1 MKTEFEKY
9 LQIQKIMAD
18 TTYFKEKIRKESP
31 NFDVINVGTEG
42 WFANGD
48 NTVFITF
55 KDMNY
60 KLNPKRM
67 IFRAYK
73 NKTTEI
79 GFRYENINGPN
90 IGDNRY
96 IKIKYKDNP
105 NDVED
110 LIEYTMNYKD
120 RIETEQGY
128 KLIDCIVVDKL
139 VDFKLFVYIA
149 KDEVFYN
156 AILKDKIVEISY
168 KHRQMS
174 SAKVDGNIVNFLS
187 LNIRYASLMK
197 VINDSFDSHMREAEE
212 IEVEEVEK
220 EPEIDKDLIAKGSKD
235 LEPYLEYLRT
245 KVYQAM
251 SKGAIKDNDVI
262 LTAYIPELNNIIPH
276 YDTVDDE
283 YKKKIIKSIESI
295 ERKVREKTE
304 DIKNDERF
312 NAEIDIDTLDQLLNQ

>member
-9 LQIQKIMAD
+9 LQIQKIMAN
-18 TTYFKEKIRKESP
+18 TTYFKEKIKKESS

-105 NDVED
+105 NDVDD
-110 LIEYTMNYKD
+110 LVEYTMNYKD
-120 RIETEQGY
+120 KVETEGNY
-128 KLIDCIVVDKL
+128 KLIDCITVDKL
-139 VDFKLFVYIA
+139 NDFKLFVYIT
-149 KDEVFYN
+149 KDIVFYY
-156 AILKDKIVEISY
+156 AMIKDKIVEISY
-168 KHRQMS
+168 KHRQMY
-174 SAKVDGNIVNFLS
+174 SAKVDGNVVNFLS
-187 LNIRYASLMK
+187 LNIRYSSLMK
-197 VINDSFDSHMREAEE
+197 VINDNFDNHAEQAEE
-212 IEVEEVEK
+212 IEIEEEK
-220 EPEIDKDLIAKGSKD
+220 EEPKVDEALIIKGSES

-251 SKGAIKDNDVI
+251 NKGAIKDNDVI

>member
-9 LQIQKIMAD
+9 LQIQKIMVD

-42 WFANGD
+42 WFTNGD

-55 KDMNY
+55 RDMNY

-67 IFRAYK
+67 VFRAYK

-120 RIETEQGY
+120 KIETEQGY
-128 KLIDCIVVDKL
+128 KLIDCITVDKL
-139 VDFKLFVYIA
+139 IDFKLFVYIA
-149 KDEVFYN
+149 KDEVFYH

-168 KHRQMS
+168 KHRQMY
-174 SAKVDGNIVNFLS
+174 SAKIDGNIVNFLS
-187 LNIRYASLMK
+187 LNIRCASLMK
-197 VINDSFDSHMREAEE
+197 VVSDSFDSHVKQAEE
-212 IEVEEVEK
+212 MEVEEVK
-220 EPEIDKDLIAKGSKD
+220 EEPKVEENLIIKGSES

-251 SKGAIKDNDVI
+251 NKGAIKDNDVI